1 MLCVR
6 VRVEGRAALV
16 VIRSIGWNSQFTGV
30 SGCIKQAAP
39 KTDSVFVLWLLSPCG
54 GISRWLSLLCQPGS
68 SPIWTV
74 QVWMEFLR
82 RPQHRCDGLS
92 SWSRKGTVEPSPSS
106 AVFVFALFCSVYFS
120 FKGQVPPPIHR
131 DGSVIWF
138 FLTFFLE
145 TSSESYIWS

>member
-39 KTDSVFVLWLLSPCG
+39 ETDSVFVLWLLSPCG

-82 RPQHRCDGLS
+82 RPQHRRDGLS
-92 SWSRKGTVEPSPSS
+92 SWSRKGTVEPSPGS
-106 AVFVFALFCSVYFS
+106 AVFVFALFCSVNKI
-120 FKGQVPPPIHR
+120 KGQVPPPIHR
-131 DGSVIWF
+131 DGSVIWV
-138 FLTFFLE
+138 FLAFFLE